1 MRIGLNNRPWL
12 EGGEACGRLP
22 NKIAAMNVYAF
33 EDKLRKVGGRNL
45 LYHCCRRGIIF
56 FLSSR
61 ATEKLI
67 LHFFFFAPLF
77 SFFSPLIR
85 GTKWRE
91 KIEFDSFIS
100 FLFSQRLIELMKVG
114 SMDENH
120 FRNFVNAK
128 FFSNWL
134 ISGGK
139 KR

>member
-33 EDKLRKVGGRNL
+33 EDKLGKVGRRNL

-91 KIEFDSFIS
+91 KIESF
-100 FLFSQRLIELMKVG
+100 FHFFSQRLIELMKVG

-128 FFSNWL
+128 FFSNRL
-134 ISGGK
+134 ILGERGK

>member
-1 MRIGLNNRPWL
+1 MEEEICYIIVADVVLFFSL
-12 EGGEACGRLP
+12 FASDGEIDTSFLL
-22 NKIAAMNVYAF
+22 
-33 EDKLRKVGGRNL
+33 LR
-45 LYHCCRRGIIF
+45 
-56 FLSSR
+56 SS
-61 ATEKLI
+61 
-67 LHFFFFAPLF
+67 
-77 SFFSPLIR
+77 FSPLIR